1 MRVLDTSD
9 VLASEIDGL
18 GHLNVRYYMARAQRA
33 NRVLMAEFGLGTE
46 ALTGAKLVQMDSY
59 CRYQREQFQGSTL
72 TVNGGVLKADDAG
85 LTLYLEVVNPAKDQ
99 IAATYVI
106 TSELIDRASGE
117 KRAIPAA
124 SLAAAAGAR
133 IELPEHG
140 RPRTID
146 LSPPRVDVAYDD
158 LAARLADDASDPMSR
173 SMERVV
179 EAEECDEY
187 GFLAETQDLMFGGW
201 RMPSAAEMRGMGP
214 MTFVGDEGHRLGWA
228 ALETRNVRVSQPR
241 VGESLRS
248 IGAEIGLHAK
258 VRHSRRWM
266 FNTTTGELVSLNDN
280 VAIALDLDARRSIDI
295 PPSLRGKLQERHVPE
310 FA

>member
-1 MRVLDTSD
+1 MRVLDTSE
-9 VLASEIDGL
+9 VLANEIDGL

-33 NRVLMAEFGLGTE
+33 NRVLMGEFGLGPD
-46 ALTGAKLVQMDSY
+46 ALATAKLVQTDSY

-72 TVNGGVLKADDAG
+72 TVNGGLLRADAAG
-85 LTLYLEVVNPAKDQ
+85 VTLYFEVANPAKGQ

-106 TSELIDRASGE
+106 TSELIDRATG
-117 KRAIPAA
+117 KARPIPAA
-124 SLAAAAGAR
+124 SLAAAAGAL

-146 LSPPRVDVAYDD
+146 LSPPRLDVAYAD
-158 LAARLADDASDPMSR
+158 LAARLTDDATDPMSR

-179 EAEECDEY
+179 EAKECDEF

-201 RMPSAAEMRGMGP
+201 RTPTPAEMRGMGP

-228 ALETRNVRVSQPR
+228 ALETRSVRVSQAR
-241 VGESLRS
+241 VGDTLRS
-248 IGAEIGLHAK
+248 IGAEIGLHSK

-266 FNTTTGELVSLNDN
+266 FDVTTGKLVSLNDN
-280 VAIALDLDARRSIDI
+280 VAIALDLDARRPMDI
-295 PPSLRGKLQERHVPE
+295 PPSLRGKLEERHLPE